1 MCCSESRPHCSSL
14 VSLFYGGISRNNV
27 LLKDVR
33 CPIKYCLPA
42 QFSKKGI
49 NTEIMCTPTAGDL
62 TENKSTER
70 KIQNVLRSRLCL
82 KKKEREREGERGRGK
97 ERERTGKHTV
107 RLIITSKSRSSELVF
122 RYRIR
127 LAELQIFW

>member
-1 MCCSESRPHCSSL
+1 MPVSLCCSESRSHCSSF
-14 VSLFYGGISRNNV
+14 VSLLYGGISRNNV

-49 NTEIMCTPTAGDL
+49 NTEIMCIPTAGDL

-70 KIQNVLRSRLCL
+70 KIQTVLRSRLCL
-82 KKKEREREGERGRGK
+82 KKKERERGREGEGRR
-97 ERERTGKHTV
+97 ERENR
-107 RLIITSKSRSSELVF
+107 
-122 RYRIR
+122 
-127 LAELQIFW
+127 